1 MRRKRLMLSRIV
13 PSLFLLKLILPV
25 KLVPKEYLQIPSL
38 MRVYGLLTIFS

>member
-25 KLVPKEYLQIPSL
+25 KLVPKEYLQNV
-38 MRVYGLLTIFS
+38 RVLCVYMDS